1 MQIYNF
7 YGTPIFFKLIFSNR
21 LKNLSLQPN
30 QIAMIQRIQT
40 LYLLFA
46 AIAAAVMFF
55 FPLAVFYGNHNFELF
70 IYQLVFFDPDPSL
83 QVGEYFL
90 LPLLGAVVL
99 VIFLS
104 ILSIFNFK
112 SRKRQ
117 IMLIRVNMAIT
128 MILLAGYFFGYIGV
142 LEGHVGSA
150 PEYKFASFMPALVF
164 LFLLLANRGVQKD
177 EKLIRSMDRLR

>member
-1 MQIYNF
+1 
-7 YGTPIFFKLIFSNR
+7 
-21 LKNLSLQPN
+21 
-30 QIAMIQRIQT
+30 MIQRIQT

-46 AIAAAVMFF
+46 AISAAVMFF

-70 IYQLVFFDPDPSL
+70 IYKINFFDPNPDL
-83 QVGEYFL
+83 NVGEYFL

-99 VIFLS
+99 IIFVGL
-104 ILSIFNFK
+104 LSIFNFK
-112 SRKRQ
+112 VRKRQ
-117 IMLIRVNMAIT
+117 MMLIRVNMALT
-128 MILLAGYFFGYIGV
+128 LILLAGYFFGYIGL
-142 LEGHVGSA
+142 LEDHVGGT